1 MTKEQRKQRVKS
13 IYQDVTSAQIDLIS
27 GALRNK
33 LEADASMAMNMDLT
47 DDELYSAAI
56 AKVREVL
63 LHRLVEL
70 NYFTDINISKH

>member
-27 GALRNK
+27 GALRAK
-33 LEADASMAMNMDLT
+33 LEADAYNAMHMDLT
-47 DDELYSAAI
+47 DDEMYSAAI

-63 LHRLVEL
+63 LSRLVEL
-70 NYFTDINISKH
+70 NYFNDINISKH

>member
-13 IYQDVTSAQIDLIS
+13 IYKDVTSAQIDLIS

-33 LEADASMAMNMDLT
+33 LEADACMAMNMDLT

-63 LHRLVEL
+63 LSRLVEL
-70 NYFTDINISKH
+70 NYFNDINISKH

>member
-33 LEADASMAMNMDLT
+33 LEADAYNAMHMDLT
-47 DDELYSAAI
+47 DDELYSSAI

-63 LHRLVEL
+63 LSRLVEL
-70 NYFTDINISKH
+70 NYFNDFNISKH

>member
-1 MTKEQRKQRVKS
+1 MTKDQRKQRVKS
-13 IYQDVTSAQIDLIS
+13 IYQDVTSAQIDLIN

-33 LEADASMAMNMDLT
+33 LEADACMAMNMDLT

-63 LHRLVEL
+63 LSRLVEL
-70 NYFTDINISKH
+70 NYFNDINISKH